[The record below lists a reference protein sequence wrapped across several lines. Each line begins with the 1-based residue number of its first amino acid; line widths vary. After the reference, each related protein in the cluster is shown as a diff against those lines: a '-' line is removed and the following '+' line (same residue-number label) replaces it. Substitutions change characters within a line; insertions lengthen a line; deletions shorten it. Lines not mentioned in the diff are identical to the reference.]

1 VSTSAPPGEPVKVIY
16 VMGSGH
22 SGSTILGVALGNCR
36 GMFFAGELHEFL
48 ARSGMPVLGGLERTR
63 FWAQVRERTPQAV
76 PLYGPRVLR
85 LLERSS
91 AALRLSAL
99 PAARALRPRYRA
111 ATASIFAAIAELA
124 PARYVIDSS
133 HFPLRARQLQQTP
146 GVELHLIFLVREPQP
161 VVASITRLINQHE
174 VARRRLMTLKTNAD
188 LWLTYALSLAVFRR
202 QPPQRRMLVH
212 FEDLIAAPE
221 AVLAQILAHA
231 GADPQLP
238 DLEALRTGLAIHGNR
253 FIQQELVA
261 FKRSPSAGAPERRGS
276 ALTALAQRPWQAVF
290 ARLRPAASRVAG
302 G

>member
-1 VSTSAPPGEPVKVIY
+1 MSAAAPAGEPVKVIY

-48 ARSGMPVLGGLERTR
+48 ARSGTPVLGGLERTR
-63 FWAQVRERTPQAV
+63 FWAQVRARTPQAET
-76 PLYGPRVLR
+76 LYGPRVLR
-85 LLERSS
+85 LIERSS
-91 AALRLSAL
+91 AVLRLGAL

-111 ATASIFAAIAELA
+111 VTASIFAAIADVA
-124 PARYVIDSS
+124 GARYVIDSS
-133 HFPLRARQLQQTP
+133 HFPLRARQLQQTE

-202 QPPQRRMLVH
+202 QPPQRRLLVH
-212 FEDLIAAPE
+212 FEDLLVAPE
-221 AVLAQILAHA
+221 AVLAQILAHV
-231 GADPQLP
+231 GADPELP
-238 DLEALRTGLAIHGNR
+238 DLDALQTGLAIHANR

-261 FKRSPSAGAPERRGS
+261 FKRSAAAGGHERRGS
-276 ALTALAQRPWQAVF
+276 ALTALAQRPWQAAF
-290 ARLRPAASRVAG
+290 ARLRPATSRAAKG
-302 G
+302 